1 MSTTFQEVLIFLQ
14 PLIMLGQNEPNPKM
28 PKWCNTTPKIWN
40 GLLFKEDV
48 EITRQKGFFLG
59 RTWYSKHRASY
70 CSYSLTWETVSLKRA
85 CDLRASSNDV
95 ASIPI
100 FPFSVKFTFS
110 HLIVRDILSLY
121 YEDSYARWS
130 IMEGTIIAL
139 MKQILSC
146 SLIGLASL
154 TQRTIGR
161 SLS

>member
-1 MSTTFQEVLIFLQ
+1 M
-14 PLIMLGQNEPNPKM
+14 
-28 PKWCNTTPKIWN
+28 
-40 GLLFKEDV
+40 
-48 EITRQKGFFLG
+48 
-59 RTWYSKHRASY
+59 
-70 CSYSLTWETVSLKRA
+70 SLKRA

-110 HLIVRDILSLY
+110 HLIVRGILSLY

-146 SLIGLASL
+146 SLIGLTSL
-154 TQRTIGR
+154 TKTNNREVSVEIYKGACR
-161 SLS
+161 SIDNVR